1 MRAAVDIGTNSMRLL
16 VVDDDGRELERVARV
31 TGLGRG
37 VDATGRF
44 SADAVERT
52 VEVLAA
58 YGDRIRDLGADRV
71 RAVATSAS
79 RDAADR
85 EEFFDRVERALGVR
99 PEVVSGDEEARLSF
113 AGATADAPG
122 EPPYLVVDVGGGSTE
137 FVWDRGGTVESVSVD
152 IGSVR
157 LTDRLPADRPVPF
170 DVLETAMRTTE
181 GLFEGAFSPPEP
193 VGTVIGV
200 AGTWT
205 SLAAI
210 ALVLP
215 AYDREAVHHSVLRR
229 IVLDRMVE
237 RLAAM
242 SVEETARIPA
252 LDPAR
257 APVIL
262 GGALIA
268 REAVRYL
275 GVIEVLVSEHDL
287 LDGVVAS
294 LAG

>member
-16 VVDDDGRELERVARV
+16 VVDDDGRELERVAKV
-31 TGLGRG
+31 TGLGSG
-37 VDATGRF
+37 VDASGRF

-52 VEVLAA
+52 VEVLAD
-58 YGDRIRDLGADRV
+58 YGGRMRRLGVDEA

-79 RDAADR
+79 RDVPDR
-85 EEFFDRVERALGVR
+85 DAFLDRAEEALGVR
-99 PEVVSGDEEARLSF
+99 PEVITGEEEAGLSF

-122 EPPYLVVDVGGGSTE
+122 SPPYLVVDVGGGSTE
-137 FVWDRGGTVESVSVD
+137 FVWREGDGLRAVSVD

-157 LTDRLPADRPVPF
+157 ITDRLLDERPVPF
-170 DVLETAMRTTE
+170 DTVEQAMLLTE
-181 GLFEGAFSPPEP
+181 GLFIEAFEPPTGI
-193 VGTVIGV
+193 GTMIGV

-215 AYDREAVHHSVLRR
+215 AYDRGAVHHSLLRR
-229 IVLDRMVE
+229 IAVDRMVE
-237 RLAAM
+237 RLAGM
-242 SVEETARIPA
+242 TIEETAGIPA

-262 GGALIA
+262 GGAIVA
-268 REAVRYL
+268 REAMRYL
-275 GVIEVLVSEHDL
+275 GVLETVVSEHDL
-287 LDGVVAS
+287 LDGIVAS